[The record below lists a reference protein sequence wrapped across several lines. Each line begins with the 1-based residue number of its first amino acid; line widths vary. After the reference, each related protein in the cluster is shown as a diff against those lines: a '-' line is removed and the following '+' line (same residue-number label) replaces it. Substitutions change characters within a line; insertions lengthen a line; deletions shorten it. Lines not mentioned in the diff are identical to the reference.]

1 MDYESAKKE
10 VSMNEMLRTNVD
22 DVVKS
27 LEEKHIADKQG
38 KRLLLLVGKET
49 IVVFAGALDEQR
61 MMYEKKLEELRGQMQ
76 STVKRDSTSP
86 PATPATPGSARGS
99 RLDLLR

>member
-38 KRLLLLVGKET
+38 KRLLLLVVGKET

-86 PATPATPGSARGS
+86 ASPGSTRGS
-99 RLDLLR
+99 QLDLLR